1 MKVILFVRLFHSYVR
16 LRVCFW
22 RCIFHSD
29 LAHSNT
35 HTHTRKGLEM
45 SENIKWCY
53 LWYDQ
58 SQRTKPLHPHFFSSW
73 WISFECGPKCVHCVL
88 VYVCMWRC
96 LKNHTHSMHNAH
108 MYETDP
114 YCASIVY
121 AICSQTYG
129 ACIYITHFIVTVVT
143 LWTLNGWTFWNGSDD
158 DCSVTAAMA
167 VPTTI
172 DRSFSIINYLTLDLT
187 CI

>member
-1 MKVILFVRLFHSYVR
+1 MHFSFRFGTLKY
-16 LRVCFW
+16 
-22 RCIFHSD
+22 
-29 LAHSNT
+29 
-35 HTHTRKGLEM
+35 THTRKGLEM

-73 WISFECGPKCVHCVL
+73 WISFECGPKCVHCAC
-88 VYVCMWRC
+88 VYVCGDV
-96 LKNHTHSMHNAH
+96 LKPIHIQCTMHTCMRRIR
-108 MYETDP
+108 
-114 YCASIVY
+114 IVHLL
-121 AICSQTYG
+121 CMQFVRKLTVPV
-129 ACIYITHFIVTVVT
+129 YITHFIVTVVT

-158 DCSVTAAMA
+158 DCSVTAALA
-167 VPTTI
+167 VPSTI